1 MKRERV
7 LLPLDIRKCP
17 LEIFPLVE
25 GIARR
30 PEVTVIL
37 LHVMHLNIVAQDNRL
52 YREVELEARRHLER
66 LAWHYLPLTTSII
79 LHVRVGK
86 PAEQILAEA
95 RVENVDL
102 IIIPTYGPSFWSR
115 LVSVWKPGACRLV
128 SARTERMMRDA
139 PCAVYAAPVK
149 SRFNCEEA
157 WGWPMTRKN
166 REPGRSS
173 EPSIT
178 HTPALEPN

>member
-37 LHVMHLNIVAQDNRL
+37 LHVMHLNIVAPDNRL

-79 LHVRVGK
+79 LHV
-86 PAEQILAEA
+86 
-95 RVENVDL
+95 
-102 IIIPTYGPSFWSR
+102 
-115 LVSVWKPGACRLV
+115 
-128 SARTERMMRDA
+128 
-139 PCAVYAAPVK
+139 
-149 SRFNCEEA
+149 
-157 WGWPMTRKN
+157 
-166 REPGRSS
+166 
-173 EPSIT
+173 
-178 HTPALEPN
+178 